1 MLNTCRPSQVF
12 YIVAYMLFISGFWL
26 ILCIRILKFVD
37 FFVEDVLLWSYWLLT
52 SWILLLNQHAQFDAL
67 EVRLKRREPAI
78 LDLQP
83 ITPANTPAPATVNNS
98 SSLSFHNLDWDGDN
112 YDPQSLDPSVPS
124 RPLQV
129 LVHLIFLILIHICQS
144 CFG

>member
-1 MLNTCRPSQVF
+1 MYLKICRF
-12 YIVAYMLFISGFWL
+12 FWWKCIVVEWL
-26 ILCIRILKFVD
+26 APHFKWCA
-37 FFVEDVLLWSYWLLT
+37 

-129 LVHLIFLILIHICQS
+129 LLHLIFLIRIHILQS
-144 CFG
+144 CF